1 MTDTA
6 TAPALT
12 ASHSDRIVLVT
23 GLSGA
28 GRTACLKALEDIGY
42 EAIDNLPIGLLR
54 LLIDGGCAG
63 PAPQGGGHPRP
74 IAIGVDI
81 RTRDFEVER
90 VAALIDQLRAD
101 SGPEVRLLFL
111 DCDTEVLARRFTETR
126 RRHPLA
132 ADRPVMDGIELER
145 QRIAP
150 LKERADQVIDT
161 TALAPGDLRRRLWAE
176 FALDPRQGVT
186 ITVESFSYREGLPR
200 EADLVFDVRFLDN
213 PHYVDALRPLDGRH
227 PDVAAHIERDAGF
240 EPFFERLIAMLG
252 PLLPRYYQEGKSYLT
267 IAIGCTGGR
276 HRSVYV
282 AERLAIWL
290 GEQGQ
295 RVILTH
301 RDLERW
307 ASRQKS
313 GL

>member
-1 MTDTA
+1 MTDMTP
-6 TAPALT
+6 APAS
-12 ASHSDRIVLVT
+12 ASLATLSDRIVLVT

-54 LLIDGGCAG
+54 LLIDGGCSG
-63 PAPQGGGHPRP
+63 PGGRPRP

-90 VAALIDQLRAD
+90 VTALIDQLRAD
-101 SGPEVRLLFL
+101 SGPEIRLLFL

-132 ADRPVMDGIELER
+132 ADRPVIDGIELER

-150 LKERADQVIDT
+150 LRERADQVIDT
-161 TALAPGDLRRRLWAE
+161 TDLAPGDLRRRLWAE
-176 FALDPRQGVT
+176 YALDPRQGVT
-186 ITVESFSYREGLPR
+186 ITVLSFSYREGLPR

-213 PHYVDALRPLDGRH
+213 PHYDPALRPLDGR
-227 PDVAAHIERDAGF
+227 DAAVAAHIEGDSGLQ
-240 EPFFERLIAMLG
+240 PFFGHLTAMLG

-282 AERLAIWL
+282 AERLAVWL
-290 GEQGQ
+290 EQQGQ
-295 RVILTH
+295 RVIVSH
-301 RDLERW
+301 RDVERW
-307 ASRQKS
+307 ESRQKS
-313 GL
+313 GI